1 MKQRIIENYIAAARS
16 NSVKIVR
23 DLVSYLAVAF
33 WGWVRDTGCT
43 LRGRGKIFLERK
55 LLNCQDW
62 EILV

>member
-33 WGWVRDTGCT
+33 WGWVRDNGCT
-43 LRGRGKIFLERK
+43 LRGRGKIF
-55 LLNCQDW
+55 
-62 EILV
+62 